1 MQSWN
6 FESLFLRSGYVLET
20 YSNEIIQIYT
30 LITKKKFRIYTVIS
44 SLIIN
49 INMLKSNFYFS

>member
-30 LITKKKFRIYTVIS
+30 SITKKQIQNLYC
-44 SLIIN
+44 N
-49 INMLKSNFYFS
+49 